1 MKKFLLVATSI
12 VILLTLFGCMNFQ
25 SSNNSNSDTSPG
37 SDIPYIGSLNTKYIE
52 KQLIIVYKDKQ
63 EAEKLI
69 EKIDG
74 KIIAEIPQIKAILIE
89 TPKKIEDMLKNLK
102 SIRHEFKG
110 IKAIEPNYIRE
121 LEPIYR
127 EENNL
132 LKTKQPQNDYEQ
144 FQWAL
149 RVLKAQDVWDQGYT
163 GEGIVIGLLD
173 TGVDGTHPDLQG
185 QLVTGYD
192 PVYDEEI
199 LPDEDSDTYG
209 HGTHTAGIIAAKKDD
224 QGVTGLAY
232 NAKIMPI
239 LIFDPS
245 YVGDFYV
252 ARGIVWAVDHGAK
265 ILSNSW
271 GGGGYSVIL
280 ADAFNYALT
289 SNVVI
294 VASAGNDKTDQNW
307 HYPSALPGV
316 IAVGAIKVSD
326 QNGNES
332 TVSWSS
338 RGEYVSV
345 GAPGVNILS
354 TIPVASASSE
364 GVNKEPY
371 AYWSGTSMACPY
383 VSALAALILEKYPDA
398 TPYQVRKLIE
408 STAKDIDDSGYD
420 TSSGFGRISPVDA
433 LNGQLGEDGGI
444 LNIQVIDRDGY
455 VVDAAYV
462 TIKNAETGKEYY
474 GKTFAG
480 DYDPMYTTFTG
491 IEPGIYEVFISGPDF
506 LDMNALNYR
515 MEEELQYSFSAS
527 ADGQINVVEFKST
540 FEADIMPETSLPDGV
555 TFDVFLVN
563 YLTDEVL
570 DSVVDA
576 TNTAHLS
583 LPESAEAGY
592 YELRY
597 EIHDNRPLEILDE
610 EGFESGEFRSDWTL
624 GGDAEPF
631 IQSDIVY
638 NGNYAVQFGD
648 IDDFGKSWFEFTLQT
663 NEPVNVSFMLKVS
676 SEASFDYF
684 KLYVDGN
691 EEYKNS
697 GEVDWQEVS
706 VEMSPGTHTVRFA
719 YEKDV
724 SISRGS
730 DTAWV
735 DDIKIQSGTGLGSF
749 SLIGT
754 VTING
759 NDVEVHSIGG
769 NIGIIDDG
777 LETPWCIY

>member
-1 MKKFLLVATSI
+1 
-12 VILLTLFGCMNFQ
+12 MNFQ

-69 EKIDG
+69 EKIDS

-239 LIFDPS
+239 LIFYPS

-280 ADAFNYALT
+280 ADAFNYALK

-316 IAVGAIKVSD
+316 IAVGATKVSD

-408 STAKDIDDSGYD
+408 STAKDIDDPGYD

-462 TIKNAETGKEYY
+462 TIKNTETGKEYY

-527 ADGQINVVEFKST
+527 ADGQINVVEFEST

-597 EIHDNRPLEILDE
+597 EIHDSRPLETLDE

-663 NEPVNVSFMLKVS
+663 DEPVNVSFMLKVS
-676 SEASFDYF
+676 SEARFDYF

-735 DDIKIQSGTGLGSF
+735 DDIKIQSGAGLGSF

>member
-199 LPDEDSDTYG
+199 SPDEDSDTYG

-316 IAVGAIKVSD
+316 IAVGATKVSD

-735 DDIKIQSGTGLGSF
+735 DDIKIQSGAGLGSF

-759 NDVEVHSIGG
+759 NDVEVYSIGG

>member
-69 EKIDG
+69 EKIDS

-280 ADAFNYALT
+280 ADAFNYALK

-408 STAKDIDDSGYD
+408 STAKDIDDPGYD

-462 TIKNAETGKEYY
+462 TIKNTETGKEYY

-527 ADGQINVVEFKST
+527 ADGQINVVEFEST

-597 EIHDNRPLEILDE
+597 EIHDSRPLETLDE
-610 EGFESGEFRSDWTL
+610 EGFESGEFRPDWTL

-663 NEPVNVSFMLKVS
+663 DEPVNVSFMLKVS